1 MLALSD
7 SENDLNTLVVV
18 SLVMFVPWLFIA
30 FALWCL
36 LWDEVLWPR
45 ITCHKIVE
53 VEHLD
58 DELEIEVEEIVK
70 FNEFINRESN
80 IKRPTVE
87 DINNEKPRV
96 VLRTRVSGSEELKES
111 TFEFDKRHGNWW
123 PRDWGWDGDPAGLKK
138 NCRTTVH
145 IVPSDR
151 DHSYITAELR
161 HSRFCPRRHFR
172 NDGNRHRHGGR
183 CRLISSEEHVTW
195 HIKGGQ

>member
-1 MLALSD
+1 MKILAVI
-7 SENDLNTLVVV
+7 SEKDLNTLVVA
-18 SLVMFVPWLFIA
+18 SLVMCIPALFYL

-45 ITCHKIVE
+45 IMCHKIVE

-58 DELEIEVEEIVK
+58 DELVVEVEEIVK
-70 FNEFINRESN
+70 YNEFINRESN
-80 IKRPTVE
+80 IKNPTVE

-123 PRDWGWDGDPAGLKK
+123 PRDGGWDGDPAGLKK
-138 NCRTTVH
+138 SYRTAVH

-151 DHSYITAELR
+151 SYSYTSAELR

-195 HIKGGQ
+195 HIRKG

>member
-1 MLALSD
+1 MLAL
-7 SENDLNTLVVV
+7 SENDLNTLVVA
-18 SLVMFVPWLFIA
+18 SLAIGIPVFFYA

-53 VEHLD
+53 VEHLNN
-58 DELEIEVEEIVK
+58 ELVVEVEEIVK

-80 IKRPTVE
+80 IKNPTIE
-87 DINNEKPRV
+87 DIDNEKPRV

-111 TFEFDKRHGNWW
+111 TFEFDKRRGHWW
-123 PRDWGWDGDPAGLKK
+123 AREGWDGDPANLD
-138 NCRTTVH
+138 TTRRAVVH

-151 DHSYITAELR
+151 NYSHISAEVW

-183 CRLISSEEHVTW
+183 CRLVSSEEHVTW
-195 HIKGGQ
+195 HIRKA

>member
-1 MLALSD
+1 MFQVLGHELGFW
-7 SENDLNTLVVV
+7 E
-18 SLVMFVPWLFIA
+18 SLVFLIGIGGGGYVVL
-30 FALWCL
+30 ALWCW

-58 DELEIEVEEIVK
+58 DELEVEVEEIVK
-70 FNEFINRESN
+70 FNEFINREDN
-80 IKRPTVE
+80 IKNPTVE

-111 TFEFDKRHGNWW
+111 TFEFDKWHGNWW
-123 PRDWGWDGDPAGLKK
+123 PRVWGWDGDPAGLKK
-138 NCRTTVH
+138 SYRTAVH
-145 IVPSDR
+145 IVPSDK
-151 DHSYITAELR
+151 DCSYITAEIW

-195 HIKGGQ
+195 HIKGGS

>member
-7 SENDLNTLVVV
+7 EDLNTLVVA
-18 SLVMFVPWLFIA
+18 SLVMCVPALFYA
-30 FALWCL
+30 VAVWCL
-36 LWDEVLWPR
+36 LWDEVIWPR
-45 ITCHKIVE
+45 IKCKKIVE

-58 DELEIEVEEIVK
+58 EELTVEVEEIVK
-70 FNEFINRESN
+70 FNECINRDES
-80 IKRPTVE
+80 IKNPTYE

-123 PRDWGWDGDPAGLKK
+123 PRGWGWDGDPAGLKK
-138 NCRTTVH
+138 NYRTAVH

-151 DHSYITAELR
+151 DYSYVTAEIW

-172 NDGNRHRHGGR
+172 NDGNHHRHGGR
-183 CRLISSEEHVTW
+183 CKLVSSEEHVTW
-195 HIKGGQ
+195 HVKGGR

>member
-1 MLALSD
+1 MLAL
-7 SENDLNTLVVV
+7 SENDLNTLVVA
-18 SLVMFVPWLFIA
+18 SLVMCVPALFYL
-30 FALWCL
+30 FAVWCL

-45 ITCHKIVE
+45 ITCHKIME

-58 DELEIEVEEIVK
+58 DELEVEVEEIVK

-123 PRDWGWDGDPAGLKK
+123 PRDWGWDGDPADLKK
-138 NCRTTVH
+138 NYRTAVH

-151 DHSYITAELR
+151 DYSHTSAELR

-195 HIKGGQ
+195 HIKSGR

>member
-7 SENDLNTLVVV
+7 KDLTTLAEAL
-18 SLVMFVPWLFIA
+18 LVIGAPVLLFAFV
-30 FALWCL
+30 LWCL

-45 ITCHKIVE
+45 ITCHRIVE

-58 DELEIEVEEIVK
+58 DELAVEVEEIVK
-70 FNEFINRESN
+70 YNEFINRDES
-80 IKRPTVE
+80 IKNPTIE
-87 DINNEKPRV
+87 DIDNEKPCV

-111 TFEFDKRHGNWW
+111 TFEFDKWHGNWW
-123 PRDWGWDGDPAGLKK
+123 KREGWDGDPAGLKK
-138 NCRTTVH
+138 TRRTAVR

-151 DHSYITAELR
+151 DYSYISAEIW

-195 HIKGGQ
+195 HVKSGR

>member
-1 MLALSD
+1 MFQVLGHELGFW
-7 SENDLNTLVVV
+7 E
-18 SLVMFVPWLFIA
+18 SLVFIMGIGGGGYVVL
-30 FALWCL
+30 ALWCW

-58 DELEIEVEEIVK
+58 DELEVEVEEIVK
-70 FNEFINRESN
+70 FNEFINRDES

-96 VLRTRVSGSEELKES
+96 VLRTRVSGSEELKKS

-195 HIKGGQ
+195 HVKGGS